1 MTIYETLKA
10 DGAFEVLATAMDA
23 GGLRDIL
30 DDDGPYTVF
39 GPTDDAFSRLSDD
52 EFAELTGNADRLAET
67 VAYHVVIGK
76 FRAADVVRMRVL
88 DTLLGVPLAVDA
100 ERGVRIDGTRVTDV
114 DIAASNGVIHGIA
127 RVLEPAALLRP
138 AA

>member
-1 MTIYETLKA
+1 MAIYETLKA
-10 DGAFEVLATAMDA
+10 DGAFELLATAMDA

-39 GPTDDAFSRLSDD
+39 GPTDDAFARLSDD
-52 EFAELTGNADRLAET
+52 EFAELTQNAERLAET

-76 FRAADVVRMRVL
+76 FRAADVVRMRAL
-88 DTLLGVPLAVDA
+88 DTLLGLPLAVDA
-100 ERGVRIDGTRVTDV
+100 QRGARIDGTRVTDV
-114 DIAASNGVIHGIA
+114 DIAASNGVLHGLG
-127 RVLEPAALLRP
+127 RLLQPAAVLRP